1 MEGFKT
7 KSILKISKNKQT
19 CKKLSFF
26 SPSHTFDLNKLTL
39 VVVNFMLEFFKE
51 PGVSF
56 LLLVISYN
64 NASCPFIYTWKTVY
78 VEMGKGLYFGALIIP
93 LTALKGDLVEQ
104 CETLYI
110 ISNAIDPIQI
120 PAFPVWQIFVTSRKL
135 LVKVSLFYNTMKS
148 WYWSI
153 CKIWAV

>member
-1 MEGFKT
+1 M
-7 KSILKISKNKQT
+7 L
-19 CKKLSFF
+19 CALSFI
-26 SPSHTFDLNKLTL
+26 HERL
-39 VVVNFMLEFFKE
+39 
-51 PGVSF
+51 
-56 LLLVISYN
+56 
-64 NASCPFIYTWKTVY
+64 Y

-135 LVKVSLFYNTMKS
+135 LVKESLFYNTMKS
-148 WYWSI
+148 
-153 CKIWAV
+153 